1 MSEVLKKSHP
11 KSFMMAVDFDS
22 SVGRELMHS
31 DPKIDFNMYWEDH
44 DEKAED
50 PKKGYEEDYREVVVL
65 QAAASGRLLLVEVV
79 EKKNYD
85 GSPVR

>member
-11 KSFMMAVDFDS
+11 KSFMMAFDFDS
-22 SVGRELMHS
+22 SLGRELMHS

-44 DEKAED
+44 CSDVENS
-50 PKKGYEEDYREVVVL
+50 KKGYEKDVREVVVL
-65 QAAASGRLLLVEVV
+65 QSVASGRLILAEVV

-85 GSPVR
+85 GTFV